1 MPFGELAQAAGK
13 VCKRCIADK
22 RNVDGP
28 SSNIAMTEFGRA
40 SVEELT
46 CISGSPM
53 NGLGLVAIK
62 HRRAP
67 AE

>member
-40 SVEELT
+40 SFEELT
-46 CISGSPM
+46 CIVV
-53 NGLGLVAIK
+53 L
-62 HRRAP
+62 R
-67 AE
+67 